1 LRAAIKL
8 TAALTTIGWEA
19 PFFVALRRSATNQ
32 NSITQGATR
41 MSTYTLPDLLN
52 QWQRGDMTAE
62 QAAPQGRPHLL
73 QHLVA
78 LVQRQTET
86 EKPGALWARQLEQPG
101 FQPKP

>member
-1 LRAAIKL
+1 
-8 TAALTTIGWEA
+8 
-19 PFFVALRRSATNQ
+19 
-32 NSITQGATR
+32 

-62 QAAPQGRPHLL
+62 QAAPQGHPHLL

-86 EKPGALWARQLEQPG
+86 EKTGCPLGAPVGTARVPAQAVSPPLGGHTVGPTEGQTACP
-101 FQPKP
+101 PATTCSART